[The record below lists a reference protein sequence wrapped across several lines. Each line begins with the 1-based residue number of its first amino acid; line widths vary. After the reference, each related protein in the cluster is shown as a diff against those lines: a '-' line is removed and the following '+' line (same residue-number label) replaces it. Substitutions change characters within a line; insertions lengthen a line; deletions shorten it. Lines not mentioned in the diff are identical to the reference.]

1 MPTTEN
7 QLLPDCSGFEKDI
20 IDRQLKE
27 KKKQEE
33 YYNKRS
39 KDLSV
44 LNDGDE
50 VWVKP
55 HTLGERKW
63 KKATVV
69 AQRSEPRSYDI
80 KMNTGEVLRRNRV
93 DLRKS
98 SESNDVSREQN
109 GGEQNV
115 DEEEHDQE
123 GGKQLQCLK

>member
-7 QLLPDCSGFEKDI
+7 QLLPDCSRFEKDI

-27 KKKQEE
+27 KKQEE

-39 KDLSV
+39 KHLSV

-63 KKATVV
+63 KKSNSGGS
-69 AQRSEPRSYDI
+69 AQ
-80 KMNTGEVLRRNRV
+80 
-93 DLRKS
+93 
-98 SESNDVSREQN
+98 
-109 GGEQNV
+109 
-115 DEEEHDQE
+115 
-123 GGKQLQCLK
+123 

>member
-63 KKATVV
+63 KKRQWWLSAVNLAHMT
-69 AQRSEPRSYDI
+69 
-80 KMNTGEVLRRNRV
+80 
-93 DLRKS
+93 
-98 SESNDVSREQN
+98 SR
-109 GGEQNV
+109 
-115 DEEEHDQE
+115 
-123 GGKQLQCLK
+123 